1 MSGKQ
6 IWRLLKETFTEWQQD
21 KASRLAAALSY
32 YTAFSLA
39 PLLILA
45 IAIAGAIFGQEAARG
60 EVVGQLQGLIG
71 QDGAEFIETAIDNA
85 NRPSSNSGL
94 IASLISLV
102 ILLFGASGVF
112 TQLQDSLND
121 IWNVTPK
128 PDQGIK
134 LLIQKR
140 VLAFGMIL
148 VIGFLLL
155 VSLVLSTAISALT
168 TFMTG
173 WVADFSWL
181 WQIVNLALSLAVIT
195 GLFALI
201 YKYLPD
207 ARVDWNDV
215 LIGAFITA
223 LLFTIGKFLIG
234 LYLGNSS
241 FSSTYG
247 AAGSL
252 IVILAWVYYSA
263 QILFFGAEFT
273 QVYARRYGSRI
284 EPDEHAT
291 RTLSPMEQADQATEQ
306 SQDTGRSDRRLSEQE
321 RKRKYG

>member
-6 IWRLLKETFTEWQQD
+6 IWQLLKETFTEWQQD

-60 EVVGQLQGLIG
+60 ELVGQLQGLIG

-112 TQLQDSLND
+112 TQLQDALND

-134 LLIQKR
+134 LIVQKR

-207 ARVDWNDV
+207 ARVRWNDV
-215 LIGAFITA
+215 LTGAFITA

-273 QVYARRYGSRI
+273 QVYARRYGSQI
-284 EPDEHAT
+284 EPDEYAT
-291 RTLSPMEQADQATEQ
+291 RTLSPMEQADQAAE
-306 SQDTGRSDRRLSEQE
+306 SQDNRRSGRLSEQE

>member
-71 QDGAEFIETAIDNA
+71 QDGAEFIETAIENA
-85 NRPSSNSGL
+85 NRPSNNSGL

-112 TQLQDSLND
+112 TQLQDALND

-128 PDQGIK
+128 PDQGVK
-134 LLIQKR
+134 LLVQKR

-155 VSLVLSTAISALT
+155 VSLVLSAAISALT
-168 TFMTG
+168 SFMTG
-173 WVADFSWL
+173 WVADLSWL
-181 WQIVNLALSLAVIT
+181 WQIINLLLSLAVIT

-207 ARVDWNDV
+207 ARVDWADV

-223 LLFTIGKFLIG
+223 LLFTFGKYLIG

-273 QVYARRYGSRI
+273 QVYARRYGSQI

-291 RTLSPMEQADQATEQ
+291 RTLSPMEQADQAAE
-306 SQDTGRSDRRLSEQE
+306 SQDTRRSDRRLSEQE

>member
-60 EVVGQLQGLIG
+60 EVVGQLQGLLG

-85 NRPSSNSGL
+85 NQPSSNSGL
-94 IASLISLV
+94 IASLISIV

-128 PDQGIK
+128 PNQGIK
-134 LLIQKR
+134 FLVQKR

-173 WVADFSWL
+173 WVADLSWL
-181 WQIVNLALSLAVIT
+181 WQIVNLALSLAIIT

-207 ARVDWNDV
+207 ARVNWNDV

-291 RTLSPMEQADQATEQ
+291 RTLSPTEQANQTADQ
-306 SQDTGRSDRRLSEQE
+306 SQPTQSGSRLSEQE